1 MKYRIKR
8 VFDKHPE
15 SRIDLGG
22 CSEEEVFSVAST
34 ANYIRP
40 IRWFIAQNI
49 QDGSISIT
57 DNDHGINCSIT
68 ITTEPEGDS

>member
-8 VFDKHPE
+8 IFDKHPE
-15 SRIDLGG
+15 SCIDLGG
-22 CSEEEVFSVAST
+22 CSEEEVISVVST
-34 ANYIRP
+34 ANYVRP

-57 DNDHGINCSIT
+57 DNDGIKRTIT
-68 ITTEPEGDS
+68 IITEPEGDS